1 MILKLFFSRPFIL
14 SVIIIILLLSFI
26 ILRKFRK
33 NFQSNKEVIIL
44 ISDKLVN
51 GNKRGGF
58 PWHYG
63 HFIHDFLLPISHY
76 YNGSPVDIVKLE
88 TEKQSIGT
96 FKKHFEDI
104 FNVKCTEIDKQ
115 KYTYQNK
122 NYSEVVLKS
131 YGVGDYPPKYCL
143 PLKNWAYKR
152 YKLIPELKYILLIKR
167 GTAKLGTKNI
177 RDIVTQKNLNTGSER
192 RQLKNQYEL
201 SNKLK
206 EVYPDIFKE
215 IVLDNM
221 SISEQIKLFSKCKC
235 LIGIHGAGMVNC
247 VWMPKNSIVIE
258 LGYRLWLSIKN
269 LSKSSECQ
277 YIHIPEQSNGVN
289 INILL
294 KSINKYLSSGG
305 RV

>member
-14 SVIIIILLLSFI
+14 SVIIIILLLIFI

-88 TEKQSIGT
+88 TEKQSIGS

-221 SISEQIKLFSKCKC
+221 SISEQIKLFSKCKY

-247 VWMPKNSIVIE
+247 VWMPKNSIVVE
-258 LGYRLWLSIKN
+258 LGYRLCLSIQN

-277 YIHIPEQSNGVN
+277 YIHIPEHSNGVN
-289 INILL
+289 IDILL
-294 KSINKYLSSGG
+294 KSINN
-305 RV
+305 